1 MFISLYVLNTTAKS
15 FHFDIYKSTYTYM
28 ICYKG
33 SKKKTF
39 LHLN

>member
-15 FHFDIYKSTYTYM
+15 FRFDIYESTH
-28 ICYKG
+28 ICMLYYKG

-39 LHLN
+39 LHVN